1 LNGVSHIT
9 GYESVHDR
17 IQVQTGTQHQQQL
30 AIQSALGITF
40 SFKTMFHDFLA
51 DQGIPCP
58 ELFAAV
64 TSSFNSIIDLSQ
76 ISSPAFHSQMFVWA
90 ATGSPLLDAAA
101 QPISVS
107 HCLFAVIPFIFLICG
122 A

>member
-1 LNGVSHIT
+1 ML
-9 GYESVHDR
+9 HD
-17 IQVQTGTQHQQQL
+17 L
-30 AIQSALGITF
+30 
-40 SFKTMFHDFLA
+40 LA

-64 TSSFNSIIDLSQ
+64 TPSFNSIIDLLQ
-76 ISSPAFHSQMFVWA
+76 INSPAFCSQMFVWA

-107 HCLFAVIPFIFLICG
+107 HCLFAVNPFMFMIYG
-122 A
+122 ADHGSWLQ